1 MIAYLSGTV
10 KYKEESAVI
19 LDVSG
24 VGYEVRMC
32 GANIVQ
38 FRIGDDVELFIHF
51 QVSEKEHTLFGFA
64 TNGERALFR
73 LLLTVSGVG
82 PKSALGILEK
92 AGAKELIQALIQSN
106 ASALRTFGIG
116 AKTAERLV
124 VELSGKVHKLEVQ
137 GAGESGPFFLGD
149 ADVIEAL
156 KGLGYSLAEARDAAR
171 SIPQEMTSVSDRV
184 KHALRFLST
193 R

>member
-1 MIAYLSGTV
+1 MIAYLFGAV

-32 GANIVQ
+32 AAELAKL
-38 FRIGDDVELFIHF
+38 RIGDEIELFIHF
-51 QVSEKEHTLFGFA
+51 QVSEKEHALFGFSSR
-64 TNGERALFR
+64 GERALFQ

-92 AGAKELIQALIQSN
+92 IGSQELMQALLQSN

-116 AKTAERLV
+116 AKIAERLV
-124 VELSGKVHKLEVQ
+124 VELSEKVHKIEVQ
-137 GAGESGPFFLGD
+137 GVGERAPLSLGD

-156 KGLGYSLAEARDAAR
+156 KGLGYSLTEARDAAR
-171 SIPQEMTSVSDRV
+171 SVPHDITELSERI